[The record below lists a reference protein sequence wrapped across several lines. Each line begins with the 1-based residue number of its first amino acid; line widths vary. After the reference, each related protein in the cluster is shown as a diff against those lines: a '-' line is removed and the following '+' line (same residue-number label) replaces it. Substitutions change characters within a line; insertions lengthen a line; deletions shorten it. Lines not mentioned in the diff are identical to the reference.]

1 MQWSILFMGP
11 VGSGKTCAI
20 RTLSDIA
27 TVETDVNASDE
38 TAQLKKLTTV
48 SMDAGALNLGSGDKV
63 HLLGAPGQDRF
74 DFMWDI
80 LLEQAHAV
88 IIMIK
93 HCCPSRMENLDHFLS
108 QIDARLMKR
117 RLPLALGITHVD
129 AMSDPSLEIYRERLS
144 RFPPPF
150 AQVTVP
156 VFPVDARQISD
167 VRALVIGVAAMLE
180 MEHRFGCNR

>member
-11 VGSGKTCAI
+11 VGAGKTCAI

-38 TAQLKKLTTV
+38 TAQLKEFTTV
-48 SMDAGALNLGSGDKV
+48 SMDAGVLHLGAGDKV

-88 IIMIK
+88 IIMID
-93 HCCPSRMENLDHFLS
+93 HSRLSRTEDLDHFLS
-108 QIDARLMKR
+108 QVGARLVTR
-117 RLPLALGITHVD
+117 RLPLALGVTHVD
-129 AMSDPSLEIYRERLS
+129 AMRDTSLETYRERLS
-144 RFPPPF
+144 RLPPAF
-150 AQVTVP
+150 AQGPVP

-180 MEHRFGCNR
+180 MENRFGCHR